1 MARSTPAPKPRGPP
15 SRISEMGG
23 LLRAPPPP
31 EKVRHSRYRPMTF
44 PAAVRPGR
52 VPVGV
57 VLQAVAAVD
66 REEREARVD
75 LLHPASRS
83 ERALTVRSTLST
95 RPLWPSSRAPA
106 GPRPDASDA

>member
-1 MARSTPAPKPRGPP
+1 MARSTPAQKPRGPA
-15 SRISEMGG
+15 SRISEMVD
-23 LLRAPPPP
+23 LMRAPASA
-31 EKVRHSRYRPMTF
+31 EIVRHSGYGPMTF
-44 PAAVRPGR
+44 PAEVRPGR

-83 ERALTVRSTLST
+83 EQIGKRRVGEECRSRWS
-95 RPLWPSSRAPA
+95 PY
-106 GPRPDASDA
+106 